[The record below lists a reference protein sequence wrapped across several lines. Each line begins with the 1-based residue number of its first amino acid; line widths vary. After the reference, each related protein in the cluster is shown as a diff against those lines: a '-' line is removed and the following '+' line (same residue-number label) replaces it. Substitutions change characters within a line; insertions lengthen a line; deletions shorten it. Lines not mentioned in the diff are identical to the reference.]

1 MTRVLI
7 LLALALAAGL
17 ATPGAFAQSA
27 TPKVVKK
34 IPVEFPAD
42 AVRKGVDRGVFKA
55 RVTID
60 GEGNVTESSIVE
72 ATPAK
77 ARMLTA
83 SVLESLGKW
92 RFEGAGKPATFEM
105 QVVLTAD

>member
-1 MTRVLI
+1 MNRTLT
-7 LLALALAAGL
+7 LLALAAGL
-17 ATPGAFAQSA
+17 AAPAAFAQST

-55 RVTID
+55 RLTID

-77 ARMLTA
+77 AKLLNA

>member
-1 MTRVLI
+1 MTRTLI
-7 LLALALAAGL
+7 LLALAAGL
-17 ATPGAFAQSA
+17 TLPGAFAQST

-34 IPVEFPAD
+34 IPVEFPPD

-55 RVTID
+55 RLTID
-60 GEGNVTESSIVE
+60 GEGNVTDSSIVE

-77 ARMLTA
+77 AKMLNA

-92 RFEGAGKPATFEM
+92 RFESAGKPATFEM

>member
-1 MTRVLI
+1 MNRTLT
-7 LLALALAAGL
+7 LLALAAGL
-17 ATPGAFAQSA
+17 AAPATFAQST

-55 RVTID
+55 RLTID
-60 GEGNVTESSIVE
+60 GEGNVTDSSIVE

-77 ARMLTA
+77 AKMLNA
-83 SVLESLGKW
+83 SALESLGKW

>member
-1 MTRVLI
+1 MNRTLT
-7 LLALALAAGL
+7 LLALAAGL
-17 ATPGAFAQSA
+17 AAPAAFAQST

-55 RVTID
+55 RLTID
-60 GEGNVTESSIVE
+60 GEGNVTESNIVE
-72 ATPAK
+72 TTPAK
-77 ARMLTA
+77 ARMLNA